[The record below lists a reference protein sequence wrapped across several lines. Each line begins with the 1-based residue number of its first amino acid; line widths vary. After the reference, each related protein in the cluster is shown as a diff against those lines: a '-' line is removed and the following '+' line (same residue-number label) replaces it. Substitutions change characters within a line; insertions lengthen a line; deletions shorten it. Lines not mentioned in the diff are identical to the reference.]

1 MIIKKLPI
9 KAVLFDLDG
18 TLLDTANDLGI
29 ALNRLRASH
38 AETDLPLELIRP
50 AAGKGCKGLLKL
62 GLNMEESHPDFAQFS
77 DKLLDYYL
85 EHLLDTTRLFAG
97 MELVLEYLENAN
109 IPWGIVTNKPGKFTQ
124 KLVDGLQ
131 LSSRAGCIIS
141 GDTLPNRKP
150 HPEPILH
157 ACKLLQHQ
165 PADCLYVGDAEI
177 DMIASKMAGTASL
190 VALYGYISEEDKPH
204 SWQADGYI
212 QRPTDILAWIS

>member
-1 MIIKKLPI
+1 VIIKKLPI